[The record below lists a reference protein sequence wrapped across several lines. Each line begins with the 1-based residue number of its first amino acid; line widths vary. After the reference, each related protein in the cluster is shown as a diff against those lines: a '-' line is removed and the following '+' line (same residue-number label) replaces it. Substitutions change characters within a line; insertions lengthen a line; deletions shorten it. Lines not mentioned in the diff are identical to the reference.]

1 MKCGVCGAADTRVID
16 SRVIRDGSEIRRRR
30 HCDSCSHRFTTYERV
45 EELLPAVVKKDGR
58 REPWNREKIM
68 RGLSKA
74 CEKRP
79 VPVSQVE
86 RLADEVGRMLAATGE
101 PEVPSARIGEQ
112 IMAALRDI
120 DEVAFVRFASV
131 YRSFKGLDEFVSE
144 VSEVIGRREAREPA
158 ADPEAGEPC
167 ASVTASQDRDDGA

>member
-1 MKCGVCGAADTRVID
+1 MRCGVCGAADTRVID
-16 SRVIRDGSEIRRRR
+16 SRVIRDGGEIRRRR
-30 HCDSCSHRFTTYERV
+30 HCDACSHRFTTYERV
-45 EELLPAVVKKDGR
+45 EELLPMVVKKDGR

-68 RGLSKA
+68 RGVSKA

-79 VPVSQVE
+79 VPVSRVE

-112 IMAALRDI
+112 IMAALREI
-120 DEVAFVRFASV
+120 DEVAYVRFASV

-144 VSEVIGRREAREPA
+144 VTEVIGRREGREPA
-158 ADPEAGEPC
+158 AGLENGEPG
-167 ASVTASQDRDDGA
+167 VPVGDDRDRDNDG